1 MSAQLK
7 ISTLNQTLV
16 LTISNPEYRNA
27 LGPEIYKAG
36 IEALNMAASSSA
48 IQSIIITGEGTIF
61 CAGGNLQRLLNN
73 RDSPPEV
80 QSQSIEE
87 LNNWMDTI
95 RSFPKPVIAS
105 VEGAAAGAGFSLA
118 LMCDFVVAA
127 SDAVFVM
134 AYSNIALSP
143 DGGGSWSLGKHLPRQ
158 LASQILMV
166 GEKVSAQ
173 QLHQWGFVNSITDP
187 GQALTQALEL
197 AERLN
202 QRASNSLASIKQL
215 LNLSQELHLNQH
227 LRQEQDHFVK
237 NLHHPNSGIGIKAF
251 LNKNKA
257 SYTK

>member
-1 MSAQLK
+1 M
-7 ISTLNQTLV
+7 
-16 LTISNPEYRNA
+16 
-27 LGPEIYKAG
+27 
-36 IEALNMAASSSA
+36 
-48 IQSIIITGEGTIF
+48 
-61 CAGGNLQRLLNN
+61 
-73 RDSPPEV
+73 
-80 QSQSIEE
+80 
-87 LNNWMDTI
+87 
-95 RSFPKPVIAS
+95 
-105 VEGAAAGAGFSLA
+105 A

-202 QRASNSLASIKQL
+202 QRASNSLASIK
-215 LNLSQELHLNQH
+215 E
-227 LRQEQDHFVK
+227 
-237 NLHHPNSGIGIKAF
+237 
-251 LNKNKA
+251 
-257 SYTK
+257 

>member
-1 MSAQLK
+1 
-7 ISTLNQTLV
+7 
-16 LTISNPEYRNA
+16 
-27 LGPEIYKAG
+27 
-36 IEALNMAASSSA
+36 MAASSSA

-80 QSQSIEE
+80 QSQSIDE

-202 QRASNSLASIKQL
+202 QRASNSLASIK
-215 LNLSQELHLNQH
+215 E
-227 LRQEQDHFVK
+227 
-237 NLHHPNSGIGIKAF
+237 
-251 LNKNKA
+251 
-257 SYTK
+257 